1 MWGWLKF
8 LRPTIIDGFVL
19 TMPQLSRGHRWLVLS
34 ASGFTSQH
42 LVVSQKTEPSFS
54 GTKCGVLGQSQLKMW
69 PVDMARWDWG
79 NSAVQQYIAFR
90 KVRSKT
96 DILLR

>member
-1 MWGWLKF
+1 VELAQISSPNNYRWF
-8 LRPTIIDGFVL
+8 CTDNA
-19 TMPQLSRGHRWLVLS
+19 QLSRGHRWLVLS